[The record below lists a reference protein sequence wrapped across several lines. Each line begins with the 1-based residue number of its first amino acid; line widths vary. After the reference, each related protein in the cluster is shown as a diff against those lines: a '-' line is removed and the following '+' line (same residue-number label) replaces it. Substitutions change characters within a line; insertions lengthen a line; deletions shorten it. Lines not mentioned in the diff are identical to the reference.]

1 MTGAGI
7 IRNVGIIRGTALYV
21 LGNKVVQKFNI
32 FVKQEVAVLSFVP
45 ALNPITEL
53 MLMYVHTNLHNK
65 EAIYEFLDAIIFC
78 T

>member
-1 MTGAGI
+1 MLALLETWVLFEGRPY
-7 IRNVGIIRGTALYV
+7 IRKQVS
-21 LGNKVVQKFNI
+21 KVVQKFNI

>member
-7 IRNVGIIRGTALYV
+7 IRNVGIIRGTE
-21 LGNKVVQKFNI
+21 NKVVQKFNI
-32 FVKQEVAVLSFVP
+32 FVKQAVAVLSFVP
-45 ALNPITEL
+45 ALNPIIEL

>member
-7 IRNVGIIRGTALYV
+7 IRNVGIIRGTE
-21 LGNKVVQKFNI
+21 NKVVQKFNI